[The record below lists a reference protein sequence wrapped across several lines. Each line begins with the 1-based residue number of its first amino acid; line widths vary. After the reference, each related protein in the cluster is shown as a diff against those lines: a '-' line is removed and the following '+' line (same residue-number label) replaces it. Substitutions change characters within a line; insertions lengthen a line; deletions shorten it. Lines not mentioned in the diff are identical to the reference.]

1 MQGQVLVE
9 KEAAPAW
16 LVDVLAKMESN
27 TIKEVN
33 LSRKS
38 MGDMFARAIVQ
49 LLQKNTSV
57 VSMDLSW
64 NGLTAETAKSFSV
77 SLIKNSTLRSL
88 NLSSNSIDVD
98 GAKAL
103 AEGLKQNKGL
113 TTLKMSWN
121 QLLDDG
127 ARYLASALTPASP
140 TSSGGSSNASNLS
153 NEVASSTRRATLSS
167 ATANN
172 SAFAGAMHSSSS
184 QGSFQ
189 SSSSAPYFSN
199 STLVSLELACNS
211 IRDDGAKALFNALR
225 LNPIFVDLNL
235 EWNEISDDS
244 LRHAM
249 APLIQAN
256 NVRSILLVSNDQ
268 LGSDTVKSIASSMH
282 GNSSLQ
288 NLSLSGKFGDGG
300 CKSIASA
307 LTRHHL
313 VELRLNKCK
322 MGDTGVQY
330 LCTALMTNKYLRA
343 LNLSSNKI
351 GNDGAKAIQLL
362 LEANITLTS
371 LDLSANRI
379 GDSGIS
385 NIASALTT
393 NFTLISLRLQQNEFS
408 EGGKRAMETAL
419 MSNWSLTAL
428 EGMVSD
434 RLTTLTKKRNR
445 STPTD
450 NIHTSLGLS
459 DWPSNALTL
468 VPPTNPANVSSLA
481 STSPTP
487 KPNFDRLVTL
497 VLNNNQLSHI
507 PTSFAQLG
515 SLKALVLSRNRLT
528 SPLSPVLGNLTSL
541 SYLDVR
547 ANQLESLPTEI
558 ASLKSLTKLDAS
570 YNRLLTL
577 PPSLGACINL
587 REILLFD
594 NKLDVLPVQMA
605 RLNELKILDL
615 RYNPLKFVLESVFP
629 PKTHLLSNRLQIEKL
644 FSYLSSLGEGE
655 PTVLSRV
662 KLMLVGDSNVGKTS
676 LRKYLAAGEKAQSA
690 GSGTNITTDGVDISD
705 IMTKRDKGSSSST
718 NSAAGS
724 STSSSSS
731 SNSVPTTF
739 TAYDFA
745 GQQLYY
751 TTHQFFLSDKAIYLV
766 VYNLAELIFSHPSM
780 YSKAVANIEY
790 WLKSIRVRAKYAPI
804 VLVGTHLDEV
814 GRERAEECFSRLKAA
829 FKNYRVEEYFAV
841 STVKAG
847 RTVTIEGGFAPSS
860 TIDSASGSSSKH
872 LATFCSNPKEKNI
885 ELIPFLTAMAE
896 RRKLVG
902 QTVPRS
908 CGQLIHYIEEF
919 RRNNW
924 SPLMRFEDF
933 KKVIIGY
940 NTMDIS
946 GTLSLLTSMGFCLY
960 FENDL
965 NLRDIVI
972 LNPQALAN
980 LMSAVIT
987 LRFNHV
993 KDGRL
998 SLEDFTQVYTSGLAL
1013 EPSGRVRSVVGLSV
1027 SGLQDHIQKLLF
1039 LLEKFEVVFRL
1050 PSHLQM
1056 GPEAHSQITLV
1067 GAPPGS
1073 RNAVSLTTA
1082 TRQAAIADG
1091 TGSTHVLV
1099 PCMLPSRPPNAFT
1112 EVQKSIRRQH
1122 DPAAHLL
1129 FSRTYKFQFMPFGFF
1144 SRLIVRVLNMGSST
1158 ICWGLWRDGFCL
1170 REVSPNEDINAATS
1184 VEPDLSLLESD
1195 YGCVWYDPMEYKM
1208 QVNVLSSKTGA
1219 AGTSSGS
1226 GPRLLYPFLDR
1237 LIRAIDALI
1246 DVFYAKEKEGLILEN
1261 KSPVDIL
1268 VSCSHCLRERIA
1280 KPTQYGLNY
1289 LLQAYLTEEEV
1300 LCGSSELSVASSV
1313 EASKPTAM
1321 VPVKVEEMIPDM
1333 ILSHLPVLED
1343 LVIEEAKAI
1352 GEGGFATVYKG
1363 SWNGVPVAVKQLK
1376 ITDEEAAPTYGT
1388 TWDDLKEM
1396 ATLPTSPSSGVNNP
1410 TTSASVLDEASVA
1423 RFKLF
1428 HHEVFM
1434 MSAFE
1439 HPNLVRLY
1447 GIATA
1452 PFRIVMEYVPGST
1465 LTNVIHHKHEY
1476 PSLSYRLKIKM
1487 ALDIARGMA
1496 CLHAAQP
1503 PVVHRDLRPQNV
1515 FVQTVDENAPVNVKV
1530 GDFGLAQH
1538 AFSTDLKQFLGSFFW
1553 LAPEVLTG
1561 DSAYSLKSDVYS
1573 YAMIVW
1579 ELLTR
1584 QTPFSEFDEYFTTRE
1599 QILSPSEL
1607 ADASKLANY
1616 REMGYTIEGNKIVL
1630 QEFRKQDV
1638 IDAIVSRNLR
1648 PSIPKDTPAVVKDL
1662 VAACWGPVINSRP
1675 DFSTIVRI
1683 LERHLASLSIP
1694 ILKADT
1700 IASRPSPIPSASA
1713 PKLSSW
1719 QRGSKSSA
1727 ILRNQS
1733 SDGTTSHFGAR
1744 TPGTDSS
1751 QLSLISESV
1760 SDESDDISDEHD
1772 EKGWMA
1778 GSIDSIREELEMELY
1793 TISIQSNETS
1803 PSLASAT
1810 SRSSS
1815 NSSLDVPND
1824 FESQR
1829 RSSVSPKPSLT
1840 SVPQM
1845 TALAPRSTSG
1855 AHLPRSTSPNSQT
1868 RPPIQ
1873 RTGSNA
1879 SYDSDSSEA
1888 SSASRPKR
1896 PPPQPLMSQQRVG
1909 RNTLTS
1915 AERSASNASVAS
1927 NPLPASESNSSAQ
1940 LPRHRP
1946 ALVRSLTTTP
1956 KTNAIQASV
1965 SSDAIPVSPLRNNP
1979 INRPMPSSAPHTP
1992 PGSSASPISLSS
2004 SPSNSNA
2011 YYRGSSPRAT
2021 PPTATPS
2028 PPGSSP
2034 LSTGRRNAG
2043 APPVLHTPP
2052 KSEGAHPTTSTSTG
2066 AASLT
2071 SSKESVSPSSIS
2083 SSFAKALG
2091 SIKSQ
2096 TSASSTGPMSPS
2108 GGGMASPSS
2117 GRRHLGLPSIQHV
2130 WDRQSNA
2137 ASCLVKV
2144 PATNEIWLGN
2154 LDASLDLCDNA
2165 VNITGNASNPALG
2178 GSKPKI
2184 MAMAATED
2192 HVWVGLDDGRVLV
2205 WDPLQRVIVDCVVNT
2220 NLHGPI
2226 SNNSSSNHSEIRDT
2240 TPVTAIHAA
2249 ARPNDSMV
2257 VWTAHG
2263 SGIIRQWMHQTHV
2276 ATLTLPFGYQVSH
2289 IGHSVPLFA
2298 PPSAGPRQPSLMLPG
2313 SLNLNSST
2321 DRASNMAGPSI
2332 WIAASPSPGSKM
2344 KGCKLHVTD
2353 SNLRLVTSVDA
2364 HPASSRI
2371 HSIISIGNKVW
2382 TSGDDGISIWNAL
2395 TCALETNINPSLSPT
2410 TPSSSSLPAL
2420 SPRLLSINCMTT
2432 VANPAKNTESHAD
2445 AHPLVWAFSTAPH
2458 PNLFVYDSFT
2468 LNCLHTT
2475 PLSQIPASE
2484 SPKLC
2489 LNLTKDRV
2497 ITLTHS
2503 GLLSL
2508 WAFQKPD
2515 RLSKHLPSGSS
2526 ILSPSANANG
2536 SGKMGSARRPLR
2548 QAPSSPLHPIDFK

>member
-1 MQGQVLVE
+1 ME
-9 KEAAPAW
+9 KEAAPPW
-16 LVDVLAKMESN
+16 LVDVLSKMESN
-27 TIKEVN
+27 SIKEVN

-77 SLIKNSTLRSL
+77 SLAKNSTLRSL

-113 TTLKMSWN
+113 ATLKMSWN

-127 ARYLASALTPASP
+127 ARYLALALTPYAATAAGISSSSSG
-140 TSSGGSSNASNLS
+140 TSSESSIGA
-153 NEVASSTRRATLSS
+153 RRATLSS
-167 ATANN
+167 ATS
-172 SAFAGAMHSSSS
+172 SASSSHNTMYAS
-184 QGSFQ
+184 SSLGSFQ
-189 SSSSAPYFSN
+189 SSSGPSNAPYFSN
-199 STLVSLELACNS
+199 ASLTSLELACNS
-211 IRDDGAKALFNALR
+211 IRDDGAKALFAAVR
-225 LNPIFVDLNL
+225 ANPTLLDLNL

-244 LRHAM
+244 LRHSLT
-249 APLIQAN
+249 PLIQSN
-256 NVRSILLVSNDQ
+256 CVRSILLVSNDQ
-268 LGSDTVKSIASSMH
+268 LGSDTAKSIASSMH

-288 NLSLSGKFGDGG
+288 ALSLSGKFGDSG

-330 LCTALMTNKYLRA
+330 LCTALMTNKYLQS

-351 GNDGAKAIQLL
+351 GNDGAKAIELL
-362 LEANITLTS
+362 LEVNITLTA

-379 GDSGIS
+379 GDAGIN
-385 NIASALTT
+385 NIAAALTT
-393 NFTLISLRLQQNEFS
+393 NFALISLRLQQNEFS

-445 STPTD
+445 TTNTD
-450 NIHTSLGLS
+450 NIHTSLGLE

-468 VPPTNPANVSSLA
+468 VPPTGPLPTS
-481 STSPTP
+481 SPTP

-497 VLNNNQLSHI
+497 VLNNNQLAQI
-507 PTSFAQLG
+507 PSSFAQLG

-528 SPLSPVLGNLTSL
+528 SPLSSVLGQLTSL
-541 SYLDVR
+541 SYLDLR
-547 ANQLESLPTEI
+547 SNQLESLPTEI

-577 PPSLGACINL
+577 PPSLGACVNL
-587 REILLFD
+587 REVLLFD
-594 NKLDVLPVQMA
+594 NKLDVLPIQMA
-605 RLNELKILDL
+605 RLVELKILDL

-629 PKTHLLSNRLQIEKL
+629 PKTHLLSSRPQIEKL

-676 LRKYLAAGEKAQSA
+676 LRKFLAAGEKIQSA
-690 GSGTNITTDGVDISD
+690 GSGTNITTDGIEISD
-705 IMTKRDKGSSSST
+705 ITAKKEKGSSSS
-718 NSAAGS
+718 SAASGS
-724 STSSSSS
+724 SASTSSSSS
-731 SNSVPTTF
+731 SSGIQTTF

-804 VLVGTHLDEV
+804 VLVGSHLDEV
-814 GRERAEECFSRLKAA
+814 GRERAEECFSRLKAT
-829 FKNYRVEEYFAV
+829 FKNYRIEEFFAV
-841 STVKAG
+841 STVKAA
-847 RTVTIEGGFAPSS
+847 RTVTIEGGFAPNSS
-860 TIDSASGSSSKH
+860 TGETSKN
-872 LATFCSNPKEKNI
+872 LSTFCSNSKDKNI
-885 ELIPFLTAMAE
+885 ELIPYLAAMAE

-998 SLEDFTQVYTSGLAL
+998 SLDDFSQIYTSGLTA
-1013 EPSGRVRSVVGLSV
+1013 EPSGRVRSVVGLS
-1027 SGLQDHIQKLLF
+1027 SAGLQDHIQKLLF
-1039 LLEKFEVVFRL
+1039 LLEKFEIVFRL

-1056 GPEAHSQITLV
+1056 GPETGQITLV

-1073 RNAVSLTTA
+1073 RGAVALTTA
-1082 TRQAAIADG
+1082 AHQAAISGGDA
-1091 TGSTHVLV
+1091 TASSHVLV
-1099 PCMLPSRPPNAFT
+1099 PCMLPSRPPNTFT

-1122 DPAAHLL
+1122 DAETLL

-1144 SRLIVRVLNMGSST
+1144 SRLIVRVLNMGVST
-1158 ICWGLWRDGFCL
+1158 ACWGLWRDGFCL
-1170 REVSPNEDINAATS
+1170 REVSPTEDLAAHAS
-1184 VEPDLSLLESD
+1184 DDPDLTQLKGD

-1219 AGTSSGS
+1219 AGFNPNAS

-1261 KSPVDIL
+1261 KSPVDIF
-1268 VSCSHCLRERIA
+1268 VSCNHCIRERVP

-1300 LCGSSELSVASSV
+1300 FCESSELSVSSSV
-1313 EASKPTAM
+1313 EASKPSAKT
-1321 VPVKVEEMIPDM
+1321 VVKVEEMIPDM

-1352 GEGGFATVYKG
+1352 GEGGFATVFKG

-1376 ITDEEAAPTYGT
+1376 ISEDEVMPTYGT
-1388 TWDDLKEM
+1388 TWDDLKDME
-1396 ATLPTSPSSGVNNP
+1396 NNP
-1410 TTSASVLDEASVA
+1410 SASNGQSAPSHTASILDEASIA

-1465 LTNVIHHKHEY
+1465 LTHVIHHKQEY
-1476 PSLSYRLKIKM
+1476 PTLSYRLKIKM

-1496 CLHAAQP
+1496 CLHSAYP

-1515 FVQTVDENAPVNVKV
+1515 FVQSVEESSPINLKV
-1530 GDFGLAQH
+1530 GDFGLAQQ

-1553 LAPEVLTG
+1553 LAPEVLAG
-1561 DSAYSLKSDVYS
+1561 DSAYSVKSDVYS

-1599 QILSPSEL
+1599 QTLSPAEL

-1616 REMGYTIEGNKIVL
+1616 RDMGYTIEGNKIVL

-1648 PSIPKDTPAVVKDL
+1648 PTIPKDTPALVKDL
-1662 VAACWGPVINSRP
+1662 ITTSWGPVINSRP
-1675 DFSTIVRI
+1675 DFSTIVRM
-1683 LERHLASLSIP
+1683 LERHLATLSMP
-1694 ILKADT
+1694 
-1700 IASRPSPIPSASA
+1700 RPTDSVLRGSPSSA

-1719 QRGSKSSA
+1719 TKGSKSSA
-1727 ILRNQS
+1727 ILRNK
-1733 SDGTTSHFGAR
+1733 
-1744 TPGTDSS
+1744 
-1751 QLSLISESV
+1751 SES
-1760 SDESDDISDEHD
+1760 SHHPPNGTSPTASTESAEFDETGDLRWGTS
-1772 EKGWMA
+1772 
-1778 GSIDSIREELEMELY
+1778 SIALIREELEMEFD
-1793 TISIQSNETS
+1793 SIALHSA
-1803 PSLASAT
+1803 PSSAS
-1810 SRSSS
+1810 SRS
-1815 NSSLDVPND
+1815 NSS
-1824 FESQR
+1824 
-1829 RSSVSPKPSLT
+1829 SSVDSFGSDHEGQRINNASPKPSLT

-1845 TALAPRSTSG
+1845 SAPASRSTSG
-1855 AHLPRSTSPNSQT
+1855 TSLSRPDSPSSQPRAPM
-1868 RPPIQ
+1868 Q
-1873 RTGSNA
+1873 RAVSGI
-1879 SYDSDSSEA
+1879 SYDSDSSRDD
-1888 SSASRPKR
+1888 SSGARPKR
-1896 PPPQPLMSQQRVG
+1896 PPPQPLMSQQRVNG
-1909 RNTLTS
+1909 RFQLATTDRSTS
-1915 AERSASNASVAS
+1915 TASVAS
-1927 NPLPASESNSSAQ
+1927 NPLPTTESIPSQPARQ
-1940 LPRHRP
+1940 RP
-1946 ALVRSLTTTP
+1946 VLARSLTTTP
-1956 KTNAIQASV
+1956 KTNSIQSSV
-1965 SSDAIPVSPLRNNP
+1965 STSAIPASQLRSAP
-1979 INRPMPSSAPHTP
+1979 FNRQQTPASAPHTP
-1992 PGSSASPISLSS
+1992 PGSTASPISA
-2004 SPSNSNA
+2004 SPSPSLPQV
-2011 YYRGSSPRAT
+2011 SQKVLSPRA
-2021 PPTATPS
+2021 PATPS

-2034 LSTGRRNAG
+2034 TSTGRRNAG
-2043 APPVLHTPP
+2043 APPVLASPVRAATEVKEPRTP
-2052 KSEGAHPTTSTSTG
+2052 TS
-2066 AASLT
+2066 A
-2071 SSKESVSPSSIS
+2071 IS

-2091 SIKSQ
+2091 SITSSQ
-2096 TSASSTGPMSPS
+2096 PGGSNPLTSS
-2108 GGGMASPSS
+2108 GGMPSPSS
-2117 GRRHLGLPSIQHV
+2117 GRRHLGLPAVQHA
-2130 WDRQSNA
+2130 WDRQSNSGVA
-2137 ASCLVKV
+2137 VLKV
-2144 PATNEIWLGN
+2144 PATNEVWIGN
-2154 LDASLDLCDNA
+2154 ADASIDLCDNA
-2165 VNITGNASNPALG
+2165 LNVTDNVETPGI
-2178 GSKPKI
+2178 GSAKPKI
-2184 MAMAATED
+2184 TAMISTEE
-2192 HVWVGLDDGRVLV
+2192 HVWVGLEDGRVLV
-2205 WDPLQRVIVDCVVNT
+2205 WDPLSRVITSCVVNS

-2226 SNNSSSNHSEIRDT
+2226 SGDSSAPHSEIRDV
-2240 TPVTAIHAA
+2240 TPVTAMHAA
-2249 ARPNDSMV
+2249 PRPNDSMV
-2257 VWTAHG
+2257 VWTAHA
-2263 SGIIRQWMHQTHV
+2263 SGIVRQWTRQSHV
-2276 ATLTLPFGYQVSH
+2276 ATLTLPFGYQISH
-2289 IGHSVPLFA
+2289 IGHSVPIF
-2298 PPSAGPRQPSLMLPG
+2298 SAALLTPRTPG
-2313 SLNLNSST
+2313 SLSQSSSSL
-2321 DRASNMAGPSI
+2321 DRASSMAGPSI
-2332 WIAASPSPGSKM
+2332 WIAASPAPNSKM

-2353 SNLRLVTSVDA
+2353 SNLRLITSVDA
-2364 HPASSRI
+2364 HLASTRI
-2371 HSIISIGNKVW
+2371 HSILSIGNKVW

-2395 TCALETNINPSLSPT
+2395 TCEREGTISPSLAPGA
-2410 TPSSSSLPAL
+2410 PSSSALPAL
-2420 SPRLLSINCMTT
+2420 SPRLLTINCMTSIT
-2432 VANPAKNTESHAD
+2432 NPSKNSDMSGES
-2445 AHPLVWAFSTAPH
+2445 HPLVWAFSAAPH
-2458 PNLFVYDSFT
+2458 PNLFIYDSHT
-2468 LNCLHTT
+2468 HNCLHTLALT
-2475 PLSQIPASE
+2475 QIPPSE
-2484 SPKLC
+2484 SPKIC

-2497 ITLTHS
+2497 ITLSQT

-2515 RLSKHLPSGSS
+2515 RLSRGLPSGSG
-2526 ILSPSANANG
+2526 ILSPASSSAN
-2536 SGKMGSARRPLR
+2536 SGKVASARRPLR
-2548 QAPSSPLHPIDFK
+2548 QAPSSPAPSIEFK

>member
-9 KEAAPAW
+9 KEAAPPW
-16 LVDVLAKMESN
+16 LVDVLSKMESN
-27 TIKEVN
+27 SIKEVH

-77 SLIKNSTLRSL
+77 SLAKNSTLRSL

-103 AEGLKQNKGL
+103 AEGLKQNRGL

-127 ARYLASALTPASP
+127 ARYLALALTPYSATPAGSSSNTSGTSSESSIGARRATVSTATSSSSSSHNTMYASSSLGSFQ
-140 TSSGGSSNASNLS
+140 TSSGPSN
-153 NEVASSTRRATLSS
+153 V
-167 ATANN
+167 
-172 SAFAGAMHSSSS
+172 
-184 QGSFQ
+184 
-189 SSSSAPYFSN
+189 PYFSN
-199 STLVSLELACNS
+199 ASLTSLELACNS
-211 IRDDGAKALFNALR
+211 IRDDGAKALFAAVR
-225 LNPIFVDLNL
+225 TNPTLLDLNL

-244 LRHAM
+244 LRHSLT
-249 APLIQAN
+249 PLIQSN
-256 NVRSILLVSNDQ
+256 CVRSILLVSNDQ
-268 LGSDTVKSIASSMH
+268 LGSDTAKSIASSMH
-282 GNSSLQ
+282 GNTSLQ
-288 NLSLSGKFGDGG
+288 ALSLSGKFGDSG

-313 VELRLNKCK
+313 AELRLNKCK

-330 LCTALMTNKYLRA
+330 LCTALMTNKYLQS

-362 LEANITLTS
+362 LEVNITLTA

-379 GDSGIS
+379 GDAGINS
-385 NIASALTT
+385 LAAALTT
-393 NFTLISLRLQQNEFS
+393 NFALISLRLQQNEFS

-445 STPTD
+445 TTNTD
-450 NIHTSLGLS
+450 NIHTSLGLE

-468 VPPTNPANVSSLA
+468 VPPSASIPSS
-481 STSPTP
+481 SPTP
-487 KPNFDRLVTL
+487 KPNFDRIVTL
-497 VLNNNQLSHI
+497 VLNNNQLSQI
-507 PTSFAQLG
+507 PSSFAQLG

-528 SPLSPVLGNLTSL
+528 SPLSSVLGQLTSL
-541 SYLDVR
+541 SYLDLR
-547 ANQLESLPTEI
+547 ANQLESLPSEI

-577 PPSLGACINL
+577 PPSLGACLNL
-587 REILLFD
+587 REVLLFD
-594 NKLDVLPVQMA
+594 NKLDVLPIQMA
-605 RLNELKILDL
+605 RLVELKILDL

-629 PKTHLLSNRLQIEKL
+629 PKTHLLSSRPQIEKL
-644 FSYLSSLGEGE
+644 FSYLFSLGEGE

-676 LRKYLAAGEKAQSA
+676 LRKFLAAGEKIQSA
-690 GSGTNITTDGVDISD
+690 GAGTNITTDGIEISD
-705 IMTKRDKGSSSST
+705 ITTKKEKGSSSSST
-718 NSAAGS
+718 ASGNSA

-731 SNSVPTTF
+731 SSVIQTTF

-829 FKNYRVEEYFAV
+829 FKNYRIEEFFAV
-841 STVKAG
+841 STVKAT
-847 RTVTIEGGFAPSS
+847 RTVTIEGAPNSS
-860 TIDSASGSSSKH
+860 TGETFSKN
-872 LATFCSNPKEKNI
+872 LSTFCSNSKDKNI
-885 ELIPFLTAMAE
+885 ELIPYLAAMAE

-998 SLEDFTQVYTSGLAL
+998 SLDDFSQIYTSGLAA
-1013 EPSGRVRSVVGLSV
+1013 EPSGRVRSVVGLS
-1027 SGLQDHIQKLLF
+1027 SAGLQDHIQKLLF

-1056 GPEAHSQITLV
+1056 GPETGQITLV

-1073 RNAVSLTTA
+1073 RGAVALTTA
-1082 TRQAAIADG
+1082 AHQAAISGGDA
-1091 TGSTHVLV
+1091 TASSHVLV

-1122 DPAAHLL
+1122 DSETLL

-1144 SRLIVRVLNMGSST
+1144 SRLIVRVLNMGVGT
-1158 ICWGLWRDGFCL
+1158 ACWGLWRDGFCL
-1170 REVSPNEDINAATS
+1170 REVSPNEDFPADSTD
-1184 VEPDLSLLESD
+1184 PDLSQLKGD

-1219 AGTSSGS
+1219 AGSNTNTT

-1261 KSPVDIL
+1261 KSPVDIF
-1268 VSCSHCLRERIA
+1268 VSCNHCIRDRIA

-1300 LCGSSELSVASSV
+1300 FCMSSELSVASSV
-1313 EASKPTAM
+1313 EASKPSAK
-1321 VPVKVEEMIPDM
+1321 VSVKVEEMIPDM
-1333 ILSHLPVLED
+1333 ILSHLPVLDD

-1352 GEGGFATVYKG
+1352 GEGGFATVFKG

-1376 ITDEEAAPTYGT
+1376 ITEEEATPTYGT
-1388 TWDDLKEM
+1388 TWDDLKDM
-1396 ATLPTSPSSGVNNP
+1396 AITPTAPNGQGPS
-1410 TTSASVLDEASVA
+1410 THTASVLDEASIA

-1465 LTNVIHHKHEY
+1465 LTHVIHHKEEY
-1476 PSLSYRLKIKM
+1476 PTLSYRLKIKM
-1487 ALDIARGMA
+1487 ALDIAKGMA
-1496 CLHAAQP
+1496 CLHSAYP

-1515 FVQTVDENAPVNVKV
+1515 FVQSVEESSPINLKV
-1530 GDFGLAQH
+1530 GDFGLAQQ

-1553 LAPEVLTG
+1553 LAPEVLAG
-1561 DSAYSLKSDVYS
+1561 DSAYSVKSDVYS

-1599 QILSPSEL
+1599 QTLSPAEL

-1616 REMGYTIEGNKIVL
+1616 RDMGYTIEGNKIVL

-1648 PSIPKDTPAVVKDL
+1648 PTIPKDTPALVKEL
-1662 VAACWGPVINSRP
+1662 ITTSWGPVINSRP
-1675 DFSTIVRI
+1675 DFSTIVRM
-1683 LERHLASLSIP
+1683 LERHLATLSVGRQMATGDSV
-1694 ILKADT
+1694 LRGST
-1700 IASRPSPIPSASA
+1700 SSA

-1719 QRGSKSSA
+1719 TRGSKSSA
-1727 ILRNQS
+1727 VLRNK
-1733 SDGTTSHFGAR
+1733 
-1744 TPGTDSS
+1744 
-1751 QLSLISESV
+1751 SESNHHHNGI
-1760 SDESDDISDEHD
+1760 SPSASTESAEFDENGDDRW
-1772 EKGWMA
+1772 GT
-1778 GSIDSIREELEMELY
+1778 GSIEIIREELEMEFD
-1793 TISIQSNETS
+1793 SIALHTPSSSN
-1803 PSLASAT
+1803 T
-1810 SRSSS
+1810 SRSNS
-1815 NSSLDVPND
+1815 NSSLDSYGSD
-1824 FESQR
+1824 FEGQR
-1829 RSSVSPKPSLT
+1829 INSVSPKPSLT
-1840 SVPQM
+1840 SVPSM
-1845 TALAPRSTSG
+1845 SAASSRSPSG
-1855 AHLPRSTSPNSQT
+1855 ASLSRPDSPSSQPRAPLHRAVS
-1868 RPPIQ
+1868 
-1873 RTGSNA
+1873 GVA
-1879 SYDSDSSEA
+1879 YDSDSSRDDA
-1888 SSASRPKR
+1888 SASRPKR
-1896 PPPQPLMSQQRVG
+1896 PPPQPLMSQQRVTG
-1909 RNTLTS
+1909 RVPLAST
-1915 AERSASNASVAS
+1915 ERSTSTASVAS
-1927 NPLPASESNSSAQ
+1927 NPLPTTESIPSQ
-1940 LPRHRP
+1940 PTRRP
-1946 ALVRSLTTTP
+1946 VLARSLTTTP
-1956 KTNAIQASV
+1956 KTNSIQSSV
-1965 SSDAIPVSPLRNNP
+1965 STSAIPVSPLRSAP
-1979 INRPMPSSAPHTP
+1979 FNRQQTPASAPHTP
-1992 PGSSASPISLSS
+1992 PGSTASPISA
-2004 SPSNSNA
+2004 SPSPSMNHVPQKA
-2011 YYRGSSPRAT
+2011 LSPRA
-2021 PPTATPS
+2021 PATPS

-2034 LSTGRRNAG
+2034 TSTGRRNAG
-2043 APPVLHTPP
+2043 APPVL
-2052 KSEGAHPTTSTSTG
+2052 
-2066 AASLT
+2066 AASSRNTEVKEPRTPT
-2071 SSKESVSPSSIS
+2071 SAIS

-2091 SIKSQ
+2091 SI
-2096 TSASSTGPMSPS
+2096 TSAQPSSSNPLNSS
-2108 GGGMASPSS
+2108 GGMPSSPSS
-2117 GRRHLGLPSIQHV
+2117 GRRHLGLPAVQHA
-2130 WDRQSNA
+2130 WDRQSNNGVA
-2137 ASCLVKV
+2137 VIKV
-2144 PATNEIWLGN
+2144 PATNEVWIGN
-2154 LDASLDLCDNA
+2154 SDASIDVCDNA
-2165 VNITGNASNPALG
+2165 LNVTGNVETPSV
-2178 GSKPKI
+2178 GSVKPKI
-2184 MAMAATED
+2184 TAMISTED
-2192 HVWVGLDDGRVLV
+2192 HVWVGLEDGRVLV
-2205 WDPLQRVIVDCVVNT
+2205 WDPLSRVITSCVVNS
-2220 NLHGPI
+2220 NMHGPI
-2226 SNNSSSNHSEIRDT
+2226 SGDSSAPHSEIRDIT
-2240 TPVTAIHAA
+2240 AVTAMHAA
-2249 ARPNDSMV
+2249 PRPNDSMV
-2257 VWTAHG
+2257 VWTAHA
-2263 SGIIRQWMHQTHV
+2263 SGIVRQWTRQSHV
-2276 ATLTLPFGYQVSH
+2276 ATLTLPFGYQISH
-2289 IGHSVPLFA
+2289 IGHSIPIF
-2298 PPSAGPRQPSLMLPG
+2298 SAALLTPRTPG
-2313 SLNLNSST
+2313 SLSQSSSSL
-2321 DRASNMAGPSI
+2321 DRASSMAGPSI
-2332 WIAASPSPGSKM
+2332 WIAASPAPNSKL

-2353 SNLRLVTSVDA
+2353 SNLRLITSVDA
-2364 HPASSRI
+2364 HLASTRI
-2371 HSIISIGNKVW
+2371 HSILSIGNKVW

-2395 TCALETNINPSLSPT
+2395 TCERESSISPSISQ
-2410 TPSSSSLPAL
+2410 SNSALPAL
-2420 SPRLLSINCMTT
+2420 SPRLLTINCMTSIT
-2432 VANPAKNTESHAD
+2432 NPLKNHDMTGES
-2445 AHPLVWAFSTAPH
+2445 HPLVWAFSAAPH
-2458 PNLFVYDSFT
+2458 SNLFVYDSHSQ
-2468 LNCLHTT
+2468 NCLHTISLT
-2475 PLSQIPASE
+2475 QIPPSE
-2484 SPKLC
+2484 SPKHC

-2497 ITLTHS
+2497 ITLSQT

-2515 RLSKHLPSGSS
+2515 RLSRGLPSGSN
-2526 ILSPSANANG
+2526 ILSPASSSVN
-2536 SGKMGSARRPLR
+2536 SGKVGSARRPLR
-2548 QAPSSPLHPIDFK
+2548 QAPSSPAPSMEFK